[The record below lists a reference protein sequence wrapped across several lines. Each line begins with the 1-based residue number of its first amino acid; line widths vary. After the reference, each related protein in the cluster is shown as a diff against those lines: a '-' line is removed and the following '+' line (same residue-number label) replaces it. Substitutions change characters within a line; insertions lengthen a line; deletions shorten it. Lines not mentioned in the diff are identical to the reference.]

1 MPLDTFKLATNSLL
15 CILSLLVLARAW
27 TRSQVS
33 LLVLARAWNRSQ
45 VSLLVLARAWN
56 RSQVTHLDS
65 YIMC

>member
-45 VSLLVLARAWN
+45 V
-56 RSQVTHLDS
+56 THLDS